1 MLVCSPGR
9 EDDARRIMLWPC
21 AVAVC
26 CGRVLWPC
34 AVAVCCG
41 RGVYP
46 CRECA
51 VNVTVPVAV
60 PAVVAVSC

>member
-34 AVAVCCG
+34 AVLWPYAVAV
-41 RGVYP
+41 VYT
-46 CRECA
+46 RA
-51 VNVTVPVAV
+51 VNAL
-60 PAVVAVSC
+60 